1 MKGRCCGSQRERQTI
16 GLATEG
22 KKYESRIANI
32 QGGLY
37 LNSPNQD
44 MSYCQD
50 GQQKIKSHIGRVLV
64 KFNVLIM
71 MKEINGSFYTL
82 SYFSNFAQHSDHLY
96 HKGLTKEFDDI
107 ISNLNDIVQHEV
119 GMMGKFQNR
128 ID

>member
-1 MKGRCCGSQRERQTI
+1 MKGRCCGSQWERQTI

-44 MSYCQD
+44 ISYCQD

-71 MKEINGSFYTL
+71 MKEINGKL
-82 SYFSNFAQHSDHLY
+82 LY
-96 HKGLTKEFDDI
+96 PFVFLEFCTA
-107 ISNLNDIVQHEV
+107 
-119 GMMGKFQNR
+119 
-128 ID
+128 